1 MRLFIT
7 GGTGFI
13 GKPLCAALA
22 AGHELLVLKRSS
34 PSPGTPGEGRGGGS
48 SFLQGDLSAVAALES
63 PLRAFAPQACIHLA
77 WAGLP
82 DYSLKMSRQNF
93 QWGLDLLDLLK
104 TIGCARLTV
113 TGTCF
118 EYGTLTGQ
126 LAEDAQPQK
135 QGLFAAF
142 KAAQRLV
149 ARSLSA
155 DGGTSLI
162 WARPFFVY
170 GPGQR
175 ATSLIPSCIAALA
188 AGRNPEIKS
197 PDVVNDFIY
206 VDDVA
211 AGLAALTTGRAPAGT
226 YNLGSAMPIRVRDVV
241 NLVARE
247 MNQPEVYPQENHG
260 PDAPATSGFWSDQS
274 RTRAATGGW
283 EPRVSLEEGI
293 RRTIAAW
300 KAQLP

>member
-1 MRLFIT
+1 
-7 GGTGFI
+7 
-13 GKPLCAALA
+13 
-22 AGHELLVLKRSS
+22 
-34 PSPGTPGEGRGGGS
+34 
-48 SFLQGDLSAVAALES
+48 
-63 PLRAFAPQACIHLA
+63 
-77 WAGLP
+77 P

-104 TIGCARLTV
+104 TIGCPRVTV

-126 LAEDAQPQK
+126 LAEDAQPAK

-142 KAAQRLV
+142 KGAQRLV
-149 ARSLSA
+149 ARSLYA
-155 DGGTSLI
+155 DSGLALI

-188 AGRNPEIKS
+188 AGRKPEIKS

-211 AGLAALTTGRAPAGT
+211 EGLAALTIGNATT
-226 YNLGSAMPIRVRDVV
+226 STHELGA
-241 NLVARE
+241 
-247 MNQPEVYPQENHG
+247 
-260 PDAPATSGFWSDQS
+260 
-274 RTRAATGGW
+274 
-283 EPRVSLEEGI
+283 VS
-293 RRTIAAW
+293 
-300 KAQLP
+300 

>member
-22 AGHELLVLKRSS
+22 GHELLVLKRIS
-34 PSPGTPGEGRGGGS
+34 PSPGTPGEGRGGGIHV
-48 SFLQGDLSAVAALES
+48 LQGDLSNAAALDR
-63 PLRAFAPQACIHLA
+63 PLRDFTPQACIHMA

-104 TIGCARLTV
+104 TIGCPRVTV

-142 KAAQRLV
+142 RAAQRLV
-149 ARSLSA
+149 ARSLCA
-155 DGGTSLI
+155 DSGTSLI

-188 AGRNPEIKS
+188 AGRKPEIKS

-211 AGLAALTTGRAPAGT
+211 EGLAALTTGQAPAGT
-226 YNLGSAMPIRVRDVV
+226 YNLGSGIPMRVRDVV

-247 MNQPEVYPQENHG
+247 MNQPQVYPQGNHA
-260 PDAPATSGFWSDQS
+260 PDARSTSGFWSDQA
-274 RTRAATGGW
+274 RTRAVTGGW

-300 KAQLP
+300 KAQHP

>member
-1 MRLFIT
+1 VRIFIT

-13 GKPLCAALA
+13 GRPLCAALS
-22 AGHELLVLKRSS
+22 GHELLVLKRAL
-34 PSPGTPGEGRGGGS
+34 PSRGTPGLS
-48 SFLQGDLSAVAALES
+48 VLQGDLFNVAALERS
-63 PLRAFAPQACIHLA
+63 LRAFAPEACIHLA

-82 DYSLKMSRQNF
+82 DYSLKMCRQNF
-93 QWGLDLLDLLK
+93 EWGLDLLDLLRS
-104 TIGCARLTV
+104 IRCPRVTV

-126 LAEDAQPQK
+126 LVEDAQPAK

-142 KAAQRLV
+142 KGAQRLA
-149 ARSLSA
+149 ARSLYADSA
-155 DGGTSLI
+155 SALI
-162 WARPFFVY
+162 WARPFYVY

-188 AGRNPEIKS
+188 AGRKPEIKS
-197 PDVVNDFIY
+197 PDVVNDFVY

-211 AGLAALTTGRAPAGT
+211 DGLAVLTTGSAPAGT
-226 YNLGSAMPIRVRDVV
+226 YNLGSGIPVRVRDVV

-247 MNQPEVYPQENHG
+247 LGRADVYPTEDHG
-260 PDAPATSGFWSDQS
+260 RDAHATGFWSDQS
-274 RTRAATGGW
+274 HTRAATDGW

-300 KAQLP
+300 KAEHP